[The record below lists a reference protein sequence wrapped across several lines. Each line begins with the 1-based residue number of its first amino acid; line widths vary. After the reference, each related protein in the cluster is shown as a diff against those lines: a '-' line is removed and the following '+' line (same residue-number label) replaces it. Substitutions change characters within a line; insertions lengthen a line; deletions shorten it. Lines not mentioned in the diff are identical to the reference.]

1 MPTLKNFFLFHSGD
15 GFTARFLLENGA
27 SVSIVTP
34 ERGDT
39 ALHMIASSSPDMS
52 PDESMSVMNS
62 VAKML
67 LDKGLDPN
75 MQNNQ
80 GL

>member
-1 MPTLKNFFLFHSGD
+1 VFFTGD
-15 GFTARFLLENGA
+15 GFTARFLLEHNA

-52 PDESMSVMNS
+52 PDDSMSAMNS
-62 VAKML
+62 VANML
-67 LDKGLDPN
+67 LEKGLDPN